1 MILPTMPSVCCHTT
15 LGKLEVRVLAYM
27 EENANKNVTAL
38 FFEHTPNFNAFSLLT
53 YLLFQFP
60 VPVKYSL

>member
-1 MILPTMPSVCCHTT
+1 MLLHYLSKV
-15 LGKLEVRVLAYM
+15 EVRVLAYL
-27 EENANKNVTAL
+27 EENANENVTSL
-38 FFEHTPNFNAFSLLT
+38 IFVHTPNFNALNLLT

>member
-1 MILPTMPSVCCHTT
+1 
-15 LGKLEVRVLAYM
+15 LAYL
-27 EENANKNVTAL
+27 EENADEKEHTL
-38 FFEHTPNFNAFSLLT
+38 IFEHTSNFNALNLLT